1 LNAPGGSGGVPPGLN
16 AAPAVQ
22 LVRLDVGGEA
32 RWAVRTEVGDAP
44 LLVHLDDLLR
54 LSLDDARAAV
64 ESAGAAADLGGSLL
78 PPVDSQEVW
87 GAGVTYERSR
97 AGRIEESTEGGV
109 YDRIYVARRPEVF
122 FKATAQRV
130 VGDGEPIGVRADS
143 PWNAPEPELGLVLNA
158 TGEIF
163 GYVVG
168 DDVSSRSIEGENP
181 LYLPQ
186 AKVYDRSC
194 ALGPGI
200 VPAWAAPPPPF
211 DITLQVQRG
220 EAVAYEG
227 STSTAS
233 ITRSFEDLAGWLMAA
248 LTFPVG
254 AVLLT
259 GTGIVPDESF
269 SLRPGDVVTIDVPG
283 IGTLTNPVVLV
294 GRDLDQEQR

>member
-16 AAPAVQ
+16 AAPAAQ

-44 LLVHLDDLLR
+44 LLIRLDDLLR

-64 ESAGAAADLGGSLL
+64 ESAGAAADLDGSLL

-200 VPAWAAPPPPF
+200 VPAWAAPAPPF
-211 DITLQVQRG
+211 DITLQVRRG
-220 EAVAYEG
+220 EVVAYEG
-227 STSTAS
+227 SASTAS
-233 ITRSFEDLAGWLMAA
+233 ITRSFENLAAWLMAA

-269 SLRPGDVVTIDVPG
+269 TLRAGDVVTIDIPA
-283 IGTLTNPVVLV
+283 IGTLTNPVTLV
-294 GRDLDQEQR
+294 GRDLDQESG

>member
-1 LNAPGGSGGVPPGLN
+1 LS
-16 AAPAVQ
+16 APAVL
-22 LVRLDVGGEA
+22 LVRLDIGGEP
-32 RWAVRTEVGDAP
+32 RWAVRTQAGDAP
-44 LLVHLDDLLR
+44 LREGLDDLLR
-54 LSLDDARAAV
+54 LSLDEARAAV
-64 ESAGAAADLGGSLL
+64 ESATDAATGLGGTLL
-78 PPVDSQEVW
+78 APIDSQEVW

-97 AGRIEESTEGGV
+97 DARIEESTEGDV
-109 YDRIYVARRPEVF
+109 YDRIYVSRRPELF

-130 VGDGEPIGVRADS
+130 VGDGDPIGVRADS
-143 PWNAPEPELGLVLNA
+143 PWNVPEPELGLVLNA

-200 VPAWAAPPPPF
+200 VPAWAAPPAPF
-211 DITLQVQRG
+211 DIALRVQRG
-220 EAVAYEG
+220 DAIGFEG
-227 STSTAS
+227 SATTAS
-233 ITRSFEDLAGWLMAA
+233 ITRRFEDLAAWLMAA

-254 AVLLT
+254 VVLLT
-259 GTGIVPDESF
+259 GTDIVPDESF
-269 SLRPGDVVTIDVPG
+269 TLRAGDVVTIDIPG

-294 GRDLDQEQR
+294 GRDLEQEQP

>member
-1 LNAPGGSGGVPPGLN
+1 MT
-16 AAPAVQ
+16 APALQ
-22 LVRLDVGGEA
+22 LVRLAVDGEPS
-32 RWAVRTEVGDAP
+32 WAVRTEVGDAP
-44 LLVHLDDLLR
+44 LRVGLDDLLR
-54 LSLDDARAAV
+54 GSLGEAQAAV
-64 ESAGAAADLGGSLL
+64 ESAGAATTDLGGTLL
-78 PPVDSQEVW
+78 PPVESQEVW

-97 AGRIEESTEGGV
+97 DGRIEESTEAGV

-130 VGDGEPIGVRADS
+130 VGDGHPVGIRADS

-158 TGEIF
+158 AGEIF

-168 DDVSSRSIEGENP
+168 NDVSSRSIEGENP

-200 VPAWAAPPPPF
+200 VPAWAAPALPF
-211 DITLQVQRG
+211 DIALRVRRG
-220 EAVAYEG
+220 EDVVFEG

-233 ITRSFEDLAGWLMAA
+233 ITRRFEDLAGWLMAA
-248 LTFPVG
+248 LAFPDGV
-254 AVLLT
+254 VLLT

-269 SLRPGDVVTIDVPG
+269 SLRAGDVVTIDIPG

-294 GRDLDQEQR
+294 GRDLDQEHP

>member
-1 LNAPGGSGGVPPGLN
+1 M
-16 AAPAVQ
+16 Q
-22 LVRLDVGGEA
+22 LVRLAIAGEA
-32 RWAVRTEVGDAP
+32 RWAARTQAGDVPLRVG
-44 LLVHLDDLLR
+44 LDDLLR
-54 LSLDDARAAV
+54 LSVSEARAAV
-64 ESAGAAADLGGSLL
+64 ESAGAAADLGGALL

-97 AGRIEESTEGGV
+97 DGRIEESTEGGI

-130 VGDGEPIGVRADS
+130 VGDGQPIGVRADS

-158 TGEIF
+158 AGEIF

-186 AKVYDRSC
+186 AKMYDRSC

-200 VPAWAAPPPPF
+200 VPAWVAPALPF
-211 DITLQVQRG
+211 DIALRVQRG
-220 EAVAYEG
+220 DAVAFEG

-233 ITRSFEDLAGWLMAA
+233 ITRRFDDLAAWLMAA

-254 AVLLT
+254 VVLLT
-259 GTGIVPDESF
+259 GTGIVPNESF
-269 SLRPGDVVTIDVPG
+269 SLRAGDVVTVDIPG

-294 GRDLDQEQR
+294 GRDLDQEQP

>member
-1 LNAPGGSGGVPPGLN
+1 LT
-16 AAPAVQ
+16 APALQ
-22 LVRLDVGGEA
+22 LVRLDIGGEA
-32 RWAVRTEVGDAP
+32 RWAARTRAGDAP
-44 LLVHLDDLLR
+44 LHVGLDDLLR
-54 LSLDDARAAV
+54 LPLVEARAAI
-64 ESAGAAADLGGSLL
+64 ELAGAAADLGGTLL

-97 AGRIEESTEGGV
+97 AGRIEESTEGGI
-109 YDRIYVARRPEVF
+109 YDRVYVAQRPEVF

-130 VGDGEPIGVRADS
+130 VGDGQPIGVRADS

-194 ALGPGI
+194 ALGPAI
-200 VPAWAAPPPPF
+200 VPAWVAPDPPF
-211 DITLQVQRG
+211 DITLGVRRG
-220 EAVAYEG
+220 DAIAFEG

-233 ITRSFEDLAGWLMAA
+233 ITRRFEDLAAWLGAA

-269 SLRPGDVVTIDVPG
+269 SLRAGDVVTVDIPG
-283 IGTLTNPVVLV
+283 IGTLTNPVVVV
-294 GRDLDQEQR
+294 GQALDREQP

>member
-1 LNAPGGSGGVPPGLN
+1 MSAPV
-16 AAPAVQ
+16 VQ
-22 LVRLDVGGEA
+22 LVRLAIEGET
-32 RWAVRTEVGDAP
+32 RWAVRTQVGDAP
-44 LLVHLDDLLR
+44 LGVDLDNLLR
-54 LSLDDARAAV
+54 LSIDEARAAV
-64 ESAGAAADLGGSLL
+64 ESAVTAADLGGSLL

-97 AGRIEESTEGGV
+97 AGRIEESTEGSA
-109 YDRIYVARRPEVF
+109 YDRVYVARRPELF

-130 VGDGEPIGVRADS
+130 VGDGDPIGVRADS

-158 TGEIF
+158 TGDIF

-186 AKVYDRSC
+186 AKMYDRSC

-200 VPAWAAPPPPF
+200 VPAWAAPAPPF
-211 DITLQVQRG
+211 DITLRVQRG
-220 EAVAYEG
+220 NAVAFHG

-233 ITRSFEDLAGWLMAA
+233 ITRRFQDLAAWLRAA

-254 AVLLT
+254 VVLLT
-259 GTGIVPDESF
+259 GTGIVPEESF
-269 SLRPGDVVTIDVPG
+269 TLRPGDVVTIDIAG
-283 IGTLTNPVVLV
+283 IGTLTNPVVFV
-294 GRDLDQEQR
+294 GRDLDQEQP

>member
-1 LNAPGGSGGVPPGLN
+1 LS
-16 AAPAVQ
+16 APAVQ

-32 RWAVRTEVGDAP
+32 RWAVRTQVGDAP
-44 LLVHLDDLLR
+44 MRVGLDDLLR
-54 LSLDDARAAV
+54 LSLDEARAV
-64 ESAGAAADLGGSLL
+64 IESAGAAADFGGTLL

-87 GAGVTYERSR
+87 GTGVTYERSR
-97 AGRIEESTEGGV
+97 AGRIAESTEGGI
-109 YDRIYVARRPEVF
+109 YDRVYVARRPEVF

-130 VGDGEPIGVRADS
+130 VGPGQPVGVRADS
-143 PWNAPEPELGLVLNA
+143 PWNAPEPELGLVLNPA
-158 TGEIF
+158 GEIF

-181 LYLPQ
+181 LYLTQ

-200 VPAWAAPPPPF
+200 VPAWAAPAPPF
-211 DITLQVQRG
+211 DIALRVQRG
-220 EAVAYEG
+220 DSVAFEE

-233 ITRSFEDLAGWLMAA
+233 ITRRFEDLAAWLMAA

-259 GTGIVPDESF
+259 GTGIVPNESF
-269 SLRPGDVVTIDVPG
+269 SLRAGDVVTIDIPG

-294 GRDLDQEQR
+294 GRDLDQK

>member
-1 LNAPGGSGGVPPGLN
+1 LTAPV
-16 AAPAVQ
+16 VQ
-22 LVRLDVGGEA
+22 LVRLAIGGET
-32 RWAVRTEVGDAP
+32 RWAVRTQDGDTPLGVG
-44 LLVHLDDLLR
+44 LDELLR
-54 LSLDDARAAV
+54 MPLAEARASL
-64 ESAGAAADLGGSLL
+64 ELTGSSADLGGELL

-158 TGEIF
+158 IGEIF

-200 VPAWAAPPPPF
+200 VPAWAAAPPF

-220 EAVAYEG
+220 DASAFEG
-227 STSTAS
+227 SISTAS
-233 ITRSFEDLAGWLMAA
+233 ITRRFEDLAAWLMAA

-254 AVLLT
+254 VVLLT

-269 SLRPGDVVTIDVPG
+269 TLRAGDVVTIDIPG
-283 IGTLTNPVVLV
+283 IGTLTNPVALV
-294 GRDLDQEQR
+294 GRDLDQE

>member
-1 LNAPGGSGGVPPGLN
+1 LN
-16 AAPAVQ
+16 APAVQ
-22 LVRLDVGGEA
+22 LIRLDSDGQA
-32 RWAVRTEVGDAP
+32 RWAVRTSLGDAP
-44 LLVHLDDLLR
+44 LQVGLDDLLR
-54 LSLDDARAAV
+54 LSLDEARALV
-64 ESAGAAADLGGSLL
+64 ESAEVAADLSGNLL

-97 AGRIEESTEGGV
+97 AGRMEESTEAGV
-109 YDRIYVARRPEVF
+109 YDRIYLARRPEVF

-130 VGDGEPIGVRADS
+130 VGNGEPIGVRADS

-158 TGEIF
+158 AGKIF

-194 ALGPGI
+194 ALGSGI
-200 VPAWAAPPPPF
+200 VPAWAAPDLPF
-211 DITLQVQRG
+211 DIALRVQRG
-220 EAVAYEG
+220 NAVAYEG

-233 ITRSFEDLAGWLMAA
+233 ITRRFEDLAGWLMAA

-254 AVLLT
+254 VVLLT
-259 GTGIVPDESF
+259 GTGIVPGESF
-269 SLRPGDVVTIDVPG
+269 TLRAGDVVTIDIPG
-283 IGTLTNPVVLV
+283 IGMLSNPVVLV
-294 GRDLDQEQR
+294 GRDLDQEQP

>member
-1 LNAPGGSGGVPPGLN
+1 M
-16 AAPAVQ
+16 Q
-22 LVRLDVGGEA
+22 LVRLDIGGEA
-32 RWAVRTEVGDAP
+32 GWAARTPVGDAP
-44 LLVHLDDLLR
+44 LRVGLDDLLR
-54 LSLDDARAAV
+54 LSLGEARAVV
-64 ESAGAAADLGGSLL
+64 ESAGSAADLGGTLL

-97 AGRIEESTEGGV
+97 AGRIEESTEGGI

-130 VGDGEPIGVRADS
+130 VGDGEPVGVRADS
-143 PWNAPEPELGLVLNA
+143 LWNAPEPELGLVLNSA
-158 TGEIF
+158 GEIF

-200 VPAWAAPPPPF
+200 VPAWVAPAPPF
-211 DITLQVQRG
+211 DIALRVQRG
-220 EAVAYEG
+220 DAVAFEG

-233 ITRSFEDLAGWLMAA
+233 ITRRFEDLAAWLMAA
-248 LTFPVG
+248 LAFPVG
-254 AVLLT
+254 VVLLT
-259 GTGIVPDESF
+259 GTGIVPSESF
-269 SLRPGDVVTIDVPG
+269 SLRAGDVVTIDIPG

-294 GRDLDQEQR
+294 GRNLDQEQP

>member
-1 LNAPGGSGGVPPGLN
+1 LSAPT
-16 AAPAVQ
+16 VQ
-22 LVRLDVGGEA
+22 LVRLKVEDEA
-32 RWAVRTEVGDAP
+32 QWAVRTDVGDAP
-44 LLVHLDDLLR
+44 LRVDLDDLLQM
-54 LSLDDARAAV
+54 SLDEARAAV
-64 ESAGAAADLGGSLL
+64 ESANAAADLGGTLL
-78 PPVDSQEVW
+78 APVDSQEVW

-97 AGRIEESTEGGV
+97 AGRIEESTEAGV
-109 YDRIYVARRPEVF
+109 YDRVYTARRPEIF

-143 PWNAPEPELGLVLNA
+143 LWNTPEPELGLVLNA
-158 TGEIF
+158 AGEIF

-181 LYLPQ
+181 LYLSQ

-200 VPAWAAPPPPF
+200 VPVWAAPPPF
-211 DITLQVQRG
+211 DITLRVQRG

-227 STSTAS
+227 SASTAS
-233 ITRSFEDLAGWLMAA
+233 ITRRFEELSGWLMAA

-269 SLRPGDVVTIDVPG
+269 SLRPGDLVVIDVPG
-283 IGTLTNPVVLV
+283 IGTLTNPVILV
-294 GRDLDQEQR
+294 GRELDQESA